1 MTLTNDFAAQR
12 AKYHRDA
19 ILSATPGTLLTMLYD
34 RLLLDLGRAEAA
46 QEREDWAV
54 ARENLLHAQDIV
66 AELSSSLKLDA
77 WDGAHALFGLY
88 TYVSGLLIT
97 ANIDR
102 NVAHTRECIGVLEP
116 LHQVWYVAAADLPD
130 SRPAMAT
137 SGMLGIG

>member
-12 AKYHRDA
+12 AKYNRDA

-46 QEREDWAV
+46 QEREDWDV

-66 AELSSSLKLDA
+66 AELSSSLRIDA
-77 WDGAHALFGLY
+77 WDGAAALFGLY
-88 TYVSGLLIT
+88 TYVSGLLVT
-97 ANIDR
+97 ANIHR
-102 NVAHTRECIGVLEP
+102 NVAHTRECIAVLEP
-116 LHQVWYVAAADLPD
+116 LRQVWYVAAAELPVE
-130 SRPAMAT
+130 RPAMAA

>member
-1 MTLTNDFAAQR
+1 MTLTSDFAAQR
-12 AKYHRDA
+12 AKYNRDA

-46 QEREDWAV
+46 QVREDWGV

-66 AELSSSLKLDA
+66 AELSSSLKIDA
-77 WDGAHALFGLY
+77 WDGAPALFGLY

-102 NVAHTRECIGVLEP
+102 NVAHTRECASVLEP
-116 LHQVWYVAAADLPD
+116 LRQVWYVAAAELPVE
-130 SRPAMAT
+130 RPAMAG